1 MSTTA
6 QAPAEAAGP
15 PDLRRKGLSTGSLG
29 LVASVVLGVSSVAPV
44 YALTA
49 TLGPTVSEVGLQM
62 PAVFL
67 VGFLPMLLVAY
78 GYRELNRVAPD
89 CGTSFTWATKA
100 FNPWVG
106 WMAGWGAL
114 LATIIVLS
122 NLAGVAVTFFYL
134 MLGEVTGSSGIVEF
148 GDRTAVHVL
157 TCLVFVALATAIA
170 YRGTALTKR
179 VQYGLV
185 GFQMTVLLVFVVLA
199 LVAVASGDAPEQSLS
214 FNASWLDVTQ
224 VSSLRAFTAGL
235 SLSLFIY
242 WGWDTCLTVNEET
255 TGSARTPGRAAL
267 LTMAVIVVTYLGTA
281 VVLQM
286 YAGVG
291 AEGLGLGNPET
302 SDNVF
307 AALAA
312 PVMGSGLAFLLFLAV
327 VASSASSLQTT
338 FLPPARTL
346 LAMATYRALPE
357 RYARV
362 HPRFQTPSLATV
374 ACGVAAGAFYAVMV
388 VVSENVLIDTIYALG
403 LMICFYYGLTA
414 AACVWYFRK
423 ELTRSARDL
432 LVKGVM
438 PGLGAL
444 VLLAVFLQ
452 TAVDAMDPAYGSGS
466 SVFGIGSVFL
476 VGIGL
481 LLLGA
486 VLMLVQRRADP
497 AFFRGETLRT
507 DTPSL
512 VLAD

>member
-6 QAPAEAAGP
+6 QAPAGATAP
-15 PDLRRKGLSTGSLG
+15 PDLRSKGLSAGSLG

-100 FNPWVG
+100 FNPWIG

-134 MLGEVTGSSGIVEF
+134 MLGEITGSSGVVEF
-148 GDRTAVHVL
+148 GGGTAVHVI
-157 TCLVFVALATAIA
+157 TCLAFVALATAIA
-170 YRGTALTKR
+170 YRGTSLTKR

-185 GFQMTVLLVFVVLA
+185 GFQMAVLLLFVVLA
-199 LVAVASGDAPEQSLS
+199 LGAFASGDAPEGSLS
-214 FNASWLDVTQ
+214 FDPSWLDVTQ
-224 VSSLRAFTAGL
+224 ISSFSAFTAGL

-255 TGSARTPGRAAL
+255 TGSSRTPGRAAL
-267 LTMAVIVVTYLGTA
+267 LTIAVIVVTYLGTA
-281 VVLQM
+281 IVLQM
-286 YAGVG
+286 YAGIG
-291 AEGLGLGNPET
+291 TDGLGLGNPDT

-307 AALAA
+307 AALAG
-312 PVMGSGLAFLLFLAV
+312 PVLGPGLAFLLFLAV

-362 HPRFQTPSLATV
+362 HPRFQTPSVATV
-374 ACGVAAGAFYAVMV
+374 ACGVAAGAFYAIMV
-388 VVSENVLIDTIYALG
+388 LVSENVLIDTIYALG

-423 ELTRSARDL
+423 ELSRSTRDL
-432 LVKGVM
+432 MLKGVL

-444 VLLAVFLQ
+444 ILLAVFLQ
-452 TAVDAMDPAYGSGS
+452 TAVDALDPGYGSGS
-466 SVFGIGSVFL
+466 SVFGVGSVFV

-486 VLMLVQRRADP
+486 VFMLGWRRTHP

-512 VLAD
+512 VLPD